1 VLTGA
6 VADPKAWRH
15 AIGRRFRIGPETGPH
30 RFVHQREAA
39 ADCVTIPTTACELQ
53 TSKKLR
59 EEFNVSQNTDRAK
72 ERLQRARSCLR
83 CRSPILD
90 MLCMIFAQAQTG
102 SPGPMPGGGIGSF
115 FVPLIFI
122 FIIMYFVMIRP
133 QKKRQEQQQKLVSS
147 LKTGDRVVTNA
158 GIHGLISNVKET
170 TVLVKVADNVKIE
183 IDKSAITNVL
193 KEA

>member
-1 VLTGA
+1 
-6 VADPKAWRH
+6 
-15 AIGRRFRIGPETGPH
+15 
-30 RFVHQREAA
+30 
-39 ADCVTIPTTACELQ
+39 
-53 TSKKLR
+53 
-59 EEFNVSQNTDRAK
+59 
-72 ERLQRARSCLR
+72 
-83 CRSPILD
+83 
-90 MLCMIFAQAQTG
+90 
-102 SPGPMPGGGIGSF
+102 MPGGGIGSF
-115 FVPLIFI
+115 SSHFIFI

-133 QKKRQEQQQKLVSS
+133 QKKRQEQQKQLIAS

>member
-1 VLTGA
+1 
-6 VADPKAWRH
+6 
-15 AIGRRFRIGPETGPH
+15 
-30 RFVHQREAA
+30 
-39 ADCVTIPTTACELQ
+39 
-53 TSKKLR
+53 
-59 EEFNVSQNTDRAK
+59 
-72 ERLQRARSCLR
+72 
-83 CRSPILD
+83 
-90 MLCMIFAQAQTG
+90 
-102 SPGPMPGGGIGSF
+102 MPGGGIGSF
-115 FVPLIFI
+115 FAPLIFI

-133 QKKRQEQQQKLVSS
+133 QKKRQEQQQKLIGS